1 MVVQQLAATHT
12 KSPQPQKA
20 GKLVVAGVH
29 ILEFVADLKP
39 LRTPVVWRIYHAC
52 IGYEIQLHAGWQPLL
67 QLLAA
72 LQDRP
77 AQGDQLWAGSRWS

>member
-1 MVVQQLAATHT
+1 ML
-12 KSPQPQKA
+12 K
-20 GKLVVAGVH
+20 
-29 ILEFVADLKP
+29 FMADLKP

-52 IGYEIQLHAGWQPLL
+52 VGYEIQLHAGWQPLL

-77 AQGDQLWAGSRWS
+77 AHGAQLWAGS